1 MLMDDLAFFDIA
13 FALMP
18 IVVVIAAALG
28 LVLVIW
34 VIYTIVWKGVKRGL
48 EEYYGPGEYRGY
60 SAPDPRESPTE
71 TSAPRDRRHRA
82 GRLTR

>member
-1 MLMDDLAFFDIA
+1 MDSLAYFDIA

-18 IVVVIAAALG
+18 IVLVGAAVLG
-28 LVLVIW
+28 FIVLVW
-34 VIYTIVWKGVKRGL
+34 LIYTIVWKGVKRGL

-60 SAPDPRESPTE
+60 SVPEPRESAAEASSP
-71 TSAPRDRRHRA
+71 PNRGHRT